1 MARALAARAVVLALL
16 SVCPVAARA
25 AQEHGVSTIAI
36 VAPAGESADAVAF
49 AALPERGPL
58 GIGGNAL
65 PPAVTLTLEAD
76 LTAQRLTVREGDD
89 ILYVWAI
96 SSGRRGY
103 TTPTGTFSPA
113 WMAKSWHSRQYDNA
127 PMPHAV
133 FFNRGVA
140 FHATTAVSMLG
151 RPASHG
157 CVRLAPSNAARLYA
171 LVRAHG
177 LAHTKVVVHGAPK
190 FDDRTIV
197 ARKGAAGTRSE
208 AALGRQRG
216 NRPSQPR
223 GQPVAA
229 SQWYFFQ

>member
-16 SVCPVAARA
+16 SVCPVAVHA
-25 AQEHGVSTIAI
+25 AQEHGDLTIAV
-36 VAPAGESADAVAF
+36 VATAGESAGAVAF
-49 AALPERGPL
+49 AERGPF
-58 GIGGNAL
+58 GIGGQAL
-65 PPAVTLTLEAD
+65 PPLFTLTLEAD
-76 LTAQRLTVREGDD
+76 LTAQRLTVREGDHV
-89 ILYVWAI
+89 LHVWSI

-113 WMAKSWHSRQYDNA
+113 WMAKSWYSRQYDNA

-151 RPASHG
+151 HPASHG

-171 LVRAHG
+171 LVRTHG

-190 FDDRTIV
+190 FEDRTIV
-197 ARKGAAGTRSE
+197 ARKGAAGTHSE

-216 NRPSQPR
+216 NRSGQTR